1 MGREKGREMTAKD
14 KASTLFSFYADLVGR
29 HDDAVYAAIRVA
41 EEIMTFMQNDDLYS
55 GTAYWA
61 NHPQSN
67 YWLQVI
73 EHLKKM
79 Q

>member
-1 MGREKGREMTAKD
+1 MIAKD
-14 KASTLFSFYADLVGR
+14 KANELYDFYAYLIGSKYEALDG
-29 HDDAVYAAIRVA
+29 AIRVA
-41 EEIMTFMQNDDLYS
+41 EEVLTFMQNDDLAS
-55 GTAYWA
+55 GTAHWA

-79 Q
+79 QE